1 MQGTRTYVL
10 GHIQNW
16 AETPSTGLSIFW
28 LAGMAGTGKSTIAKT
43 ACERFFKNGMLGASF
58 FVSRQEIERR
68 DPHRVLRSIA
78 YQLTLKDPAAFREVY
93 QRVTVEPG
101 ISTRPM
107 KEQMQKILVAPL
119 VSAIASMPKDM
130 VVVIDALDECDK
142 LNGIASGDLLPLLAS
157 ELSSFSIKLL
167 VTSRNEHKFDVMR
180 EKLKPASLMLQDI
193 EEVLVESDVQRYIE
207 SELSRISEA
216 HNISDPAW
224 PSAADVQTLVKNT
237 GPFFIYAS
245 TLLTYIG
252 NEWHEPVE
260 RLRQLIHAC
269 RTSSGTLDAV
279 DDLYTLILDQTAR
292 GDDGR
297 EDTERRERIQ
307 LLLSTIVVAMEPL
320 PVTVI
325 ARMFP
330 IPISPKSIQKDV
342 DSLKSILIGPAHQ
355 SSTPV
360 RVLHASLPDF
370 LQERCTDSRFRVN
383 SVEHHKRMTLRCLEI
398 LNLKPGGLGKD
409 MCSIVDASVP
419 NAEVPDL
426 KQTLATVAP
435 YELRYAA
442 KYWYAHLTAALVSN
456 ADISE
461 FLEYLDNFCS
471 KHLLHWLELMS
482 LLNEVVALQ
491 RDLIGLVILVKVC
504 RTSRSIIQLS

>member
-16 AETPSTGLSIFW
+16 AETPSAGLSIFW

-43 ACERFFKNGMLGASF
+43 ACERFFNNGILGASF

-78 YQLTLKDPAAFREVY
+78 YQLALKDPAAFREVH
-93 QRVTVEPG
+93 QRITAEHG
-101 ISTRPM
+101 ISARPM
-107 KEQMQKILVAPL
+107 KEQIQKILVAPL
-119 VSAIASMPKDM
+119 ASAVASMPKDI

-142 LNGIASGDLLPLLAS
+142 LNGVASGDLLPLLAS

-167 VTSRNEHKFDVMR
+167 VTSRNEHKFEVMR

-207 SELSRISEA
+207 SELSRIAEA

-224 PSAADVQTLVKNT
+224 PSATDVQTLVKNT

-260 RLRQLIHAC
+260 RLRQLIHAR

-279 DDLYTLILDQTAR
+279 DDLYTLILDQSTR

-325 ARMFP
+325 ASMFP
-330 IPISPKSIQKDV
+330 FPVSPKIIQKDV

-355 SSTPV
+355 SAIPV

-370 LQERCTDSRFRVN
+370 LQERCADSRFRVN
-383 SVEHHKRMTLRCLEI
+383 SVDHHKRMTLRCLEI
-398 LNLKPGGLGKD
+398 LNMGLRKN
-409 MCSIVDASVP
+409 MCSIVDPSIP
-419 NAEVPDL
+419 NTEVL
-426 KQTLATVAP
+426 GLEQTLATVAP

-442 KYWYAHLTAALVSN
+442 KYWYTHLTAALVSN
-456 ADISE
+456 ADISK
-461 FLEYLDNFCS
+461 LLKYLDDFCS

-504 RTSRSIIQLS
+504 RMSRSIIQLS